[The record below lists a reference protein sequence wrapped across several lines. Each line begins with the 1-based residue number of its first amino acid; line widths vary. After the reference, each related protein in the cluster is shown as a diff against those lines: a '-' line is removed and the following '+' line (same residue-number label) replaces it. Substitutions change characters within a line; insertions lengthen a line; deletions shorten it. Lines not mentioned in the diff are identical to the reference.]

1 MAIKLTEKNRRV
13 RVCVQGSLGVGIFTD
28 IPKQLNR
35 VSILLQSMDW
45 GSKENEEM
53 VREYVNF
60 GGVEYEHVVNFKEG
74 SLRTELP
81 QAED

>member
-1 MAIKLTEKNRRV
+1 MISIHFFRIRTLLELARALAIKLTEKNRRV

-28 IPKQLNR
+28 IPKQLNG

-53 VREYVNF
+53 VGDYVNF
-60 GGVEYEHVVNFKEG
+60 GGVE
-74 SLRTELP
+74 
-81 QAED
+81 